1 MLFNQFTPFFAPFCY
16 TSLTPFSA
24 AIHGVKIFGSVMIY
38 HFYYYYH
45 YLEWRTSVSSEIFNF
60 QLHQARS
67 ISLTYSFAYSLTRTQ
82 GENIWE
88 ECNRTFDRLPLS
100 AVIDHEIFCIHG
112 GTYVDVDSVYTPID
126 ETWKYQ
132 KTKHFCVN
140 STYISIIAAT

>member
-1 MLFNQFTPFFAPFCY
+1 MAWKYLVVSWFITY
-16 TSLTPFSA
+16 ITTTTTSNDVL
-24 AIHGVKIFGSVMIY
+24 
-38 HFYYYYH
+38 
-45 YLEWRTSVSSEIFNF
+45 VSSEIFNF